1 MPLTK
6 LQYLRYVR
14 LSSFGVVNSRK
25 SNAILLEAAR
35 ERSRCPLIVAPA
47 LEDVIIWDPRKG
59 ERVGEHVNCLQL
71 TDMNAS
77 TIVYKP
83 DTC

>member
-6 LQYLRYVR
+6 QQYLRYVR

-25 SNAILLEAAR
+25 SNVILLEAAR
-35 ERSRCPLIVAPA
+35 ERSRSPLIVAPA

-59 ERVGEHVNCLQL
+59 ERVREHVNFPQSWKLSINCCVQ
-71 TDMNAS
+71 
-77 TIVYKP
+77 V
-83 DTC
+83 